1 MKKIILAV
9 MVIGFGFSSFSQPI
23 AISFSEFTEMA
34 NSLQIQGFS
43 TPFEITEEEDEFN
56 RYAATFLNTK
66 EFVYVKL
73 DPRKGGV
80 VWQNAPYKLGKCD
93 AGYVFM
99 RTQATLSIDLPAIEA
114 ILMITSNKFTE
125 KAELEAIALQTGL
138 LEREF
143 EALSWPEE
151 IPSAFRPDCV
161 IVQIERI
168 ESTIDG
174 ITTEYFLTVLMS
186 DQLKQSIKRL
196 RSQYED
202 NGHYI
207 VFSDKSVLTSQFGHL
222 DDLDT
227 CCQDDE
233 KLVISFEIP

>member
-1 MKKIILAV
+1 MKKLIVAV
-9 MVIGFGFSSFSQPI
+9 MVIGFAFASFSQPI
-23 AISFSEFTEMA
+23 AISFMEFTEMA

-43 TPFEITEEEDEFN
+43 SPFEITEEEDEFN

-80 VWQNAPYKLGKCD
+80 VWQDAPYKLGKCD
-93 AGYVFM
+93 AEYAFM
-99 RTQATLSIDLPAIEA
+99 RTQATLAIDLPAIDA
-114 ILMITSNKFTE
+114 ILLITSNKFTDQ
-125 KAELEAIALQTGL
+125 AELEAIAHQTGL

-143 EALSWPEE
+143 AALSWPEE

-161 IVQIERI
+161 IVHIERI

-174 ITTEYFLTVLMS
+174 IATEYFLTVLMS
-186 DQLKQSIKRL
+186 DQLKQSVRRL

-207 VFSDKSVLTSQFGHL
+207 VFSDRSAMTSQFGHL

-227 CCQDDE
+227 CCQDDD